1 MSDFYSPAGLYD
13 PKWFVLFV
21 RSNQEK
27 RIAQRLSDHQIEHF
41 LPCCRS
47 VRQWKDRRVTLQM
60 PLFPGYVFVRLPFM
74 ERSKVLTL
82 PNVVSLVGNKNSPS
96 VISEEEIAWIK
107 RGVEHGNAS
116 PHPYLQ
122 IGQRVIITA
131 GALSGMQGIL
141 VRKQNNTRVVVSLDS
156 IARSFVVEVDLESVA
171 PLTSQPHDYKQAV

>member
-1 MSDFYSPAGLYD
+1 VSDFYSPAGLYD
-13 PKWFVLFV
+13 PNWFVLFV

-27 RIAQRLSDHQIEHF
+27 RIAQRLADRQIEHF

-47 VRQWKDRRVTLQM
+47 VRQWKDRRVTLEM
-60 PLFPGYVFVRLPFM
+60 PLFPGYVFVRLPFL

-96 VISEEEIAWIK
+96 VISEEEIAWIR

-131 GALSGMQGIL
+131 GALSGMKGLL

>member
-1 MSDFYSPAGLYD
+1 MFDSYSPAGLYD

-47 VRQWKDRRVTLQM
+47 VRQWKDRRVALQM
-60 PLFPGYVFVRLPFM
+60 PLFPGYVFVRLPFI

-96 VISEEEIAWIK
+96 VISEEEIAWIR

-116 PHPYLQ
+116 PHAYLN

-131 GALSGMQGIL
+131 GALAGMQGIL

-156 IARSFVVEVDLESVA
+156 IARSFVVEVDLDSIA
-171 PLTSQPHDYKQAV
+171 PLRNKEGPYREAV